1 MMARIAANICMG
13 LAGLIYL
20 FGMPFF
26 AASCKTYRDPN
37 GGDPFLLFAQFPLW
51 FLLIIAF
58 CAGTAKGGLDWLLM
72 PRGGQYAVALA
83 AGVAM
88 AVVATM
94 SAAFHYYPEDR
105 IPWAIRP
112 FVPSAWAMW
121 VFPGVVLCFCLFT
134 VNPDLGSFLPRVAL
148 RATVAAVGGVSL
160 LVAAGLLCEHI
171 VSSQQR
177 MRASMEK
184 EESQRREEVQRAM
197 AELQALDVANNLG
210 VASRYLYDPALSKVA
225 IEKIHAV
232 PDLEQRLA
240 AGLRSDWSYEILLLL
255 DTTDP
260 PDKKALAEPVRDA
273 LSRVADLVLKYMRG
287 GDYLHPYSFRSEA
300 SVALSVA
307 DKYSGLGVD
316 LSPPIRAFRSA
327 LNEPHST
334 SGGYQQE
341 IKFDCAA
348 DLDSWLARNAPR
360 R

>member
-1 MMARIAANICMG
+1 
-13 LAGLIYL
+13 
-20 FGMPFF
+20 
-26 AASCKTYRDPN
+26 
-37 GGDPFLLFAQFPLW
+37 
-51 FLLIIAF
+51 
-58 CAGTAKGGLDWLLM
+58 
-72 PRGGQYAVALA
+72 
-83 AGVAM
+83 
-88 AVVATM
+88 
-94 SAAFHYYPEDR
+94 
-105 IPWAIRP
+105 
-112 FVPSAWAMW
+112 
-121 VFPGVVLCFCLFT
+121 
-134 VNPDLGSFLPRVAL
+134 
-148 RATVAAVGGVSL
+148 VAAVGGVSL